1 MKRNERVP
9 THPGVILLKHF
20 LQPMGISQVR
30 FAGHLRIPL
39 QRVNE
44 IVRGKRGVSAAT
56 AWLFSQALR
65 TTPEF
70 WMNLQYSHDLV
81 ASRPARKI
89 SPMCPAP
96 VLRAG

>member
-20 LQPMGISQVR
+20 LRPMGISQVR
-30 FAGHLRIPL
+30 FARHLKIPL

-44 IVRGKRGVSAAT
+44 IVRSKRGVSAAT
-56 AWLFSQALR
+56 AWLLSQALR

-81 ASRPARKI
+81 ASRPTRKI
-89 SPMCPAP
+89 APIRPATM
-96 VLRAG
+96 LRAG